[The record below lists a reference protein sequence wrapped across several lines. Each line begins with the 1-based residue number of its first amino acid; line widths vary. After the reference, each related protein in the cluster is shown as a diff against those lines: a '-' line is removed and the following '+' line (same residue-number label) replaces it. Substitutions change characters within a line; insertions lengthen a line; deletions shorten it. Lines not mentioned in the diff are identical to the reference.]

1 MGRNR
6 SFDETEVLESAMHA
20 FRRYGY
26 AGISIKQLEEAT
38 GLSSGSLYNA
48 YGDKD
53 GLFRAAMAFYVD
65 GYVAGRIA
73 AHAGPVATLDDLE
86 QLFLTLFREPMTDGS
101 GCLVVNSTIEF
112 GTRGSPVDEEM
123 ARSFDLV
130 TSGIRAVLEREIE
143 PEQVDAEASRLLLL
157 YHGIL
162 VFSRAG
168 RFDKNF
174 QDAVRSQFDLLRQS
188 RDRARARHQTT
199 RERSET

>member
-1 MGRNR
+1 MGRSR
-6 SFDETEVLESAMHA
+6 SFDETQVLDSAMHA
-20 FRRYGY
+20 FRRHGY

-48 YGDKD
+48 YGDKE

-65 GYVAGRIA
+65 GFVAGRIE

-101 GCLVVNSTIEF
+101 GCLVVNSTMEF
-112 GTRGSPVDEEM
+112 GTQGSPAGEAM

-130 TSGIRAVLEREIE
+130 TSGIRGVLGREIE
-143 PEQVDAEASRLLLL
+143 PERVAAEADKLLLL

-168 RFDKNF
+168 RFDEGF
-174 QDAVRSQFDLLRQS
+174 GDAVRSQFDLLRQS
-188 RDRARARHQTT
+188 RDRFRSRQQTT
-199 RERSET
+199 LKEE

>member
-6 SFDETEVLESAMHA
+6 SFDETEVLASAMHA
-20 FRRYGY
+20 FRRHGY

-48 YGDKD
+48 YGDKE

-86 QLFLTLFREPMTDGS
+86 QLFLTLFREPMTDGN

-112 GTRGSPVDEEM
+112 GTRASPAEEAM
-123 ARSFDLV
+123 LRSFDLV
-130 TSGIRAVLEREIE
+130 TAGIRGVLEREIE
-143 PEQVDAEASRLLLL
+143 PERAAAEADKLLLL

-162 VFSRAG
+162 VFSRVG
-168 RFDKNF
+168 RFDEGF
-174 QDAVRSQFDLLRQS
+174 EDAVRSQFDTLRQS
-188 RDRARARHQTT
+188 RDRFRSRQQITQT
-199 RERSET
+199 EE

>member
-6 SFDETEVLESAMHA
+6 SFDETQVLESAMHA
-20 FRRYGY
+20 FRRHGY

-48 YGDKD
+48 YGDKE

-65 GYVAGRIA
+65 GYVAGRIE
-73 AHAGPVATLDDLE
+73 AHAGPVATLEDLE
-86 QLFLTLFREPMTDGS
+86 QLFLTLFREPMTDGN
-101 GCLVVNSTIEF
+101 GCLVVNSTMEF
-112 GTRGSPVDEEM
+112 GTQGSPAEEAM

-130 TSGIRAVLEREIE
+130 TAGIHGVLRREIE
-143 PEQVDAEASRLLLL
+143 PERSAAEADKLLLL

-168 RFDKNF
+168 RFDEGF
-174 QDAVRSQFDLLRQS
+174 EDAVRSQFDILRQS
-188 RDRARARHQTT
+188 RDRF
-199 RERSET
+199 RSR

>member
-20 FRRYGY
+20 FRRHGY

-48 YGDKD
+48 YGDKE
-53 GLFRAAMAFYVD
+53 GLFRAAMAFYVE

-86 QLFLTLFREPMTDGS
+86 QLFLTLFREPMTDGN
-101 GCLVVNSTIEF
+101 GCLVVNSTMEF
-112 GTRGSPVDEEM
+112 GTQGSPAEEAM

-130 TSGIRAVLEREIE
+130 TAGIHGVLEREIE
-143 PEQVDAEASRLLLL
+143 PERSAAEADKLLLL

-168 RFDKNF
+168 RFDEGF
-174 QDAVRSQFDLLRQS
+174 EDAVRSQFDILRQS
-188 RDRARARHQTT
+188 RDRFRSRQQTT
-199 RERSET
+199 QKEE